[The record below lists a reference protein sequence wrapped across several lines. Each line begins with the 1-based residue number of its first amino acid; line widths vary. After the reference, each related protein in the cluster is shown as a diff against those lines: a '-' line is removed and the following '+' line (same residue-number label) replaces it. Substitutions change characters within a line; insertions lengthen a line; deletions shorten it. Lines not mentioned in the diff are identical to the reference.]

1 MASLPK
7 TKALMIDVARKLF
20 ARKGVNNT
28 TMNDIAD
35 AASKGRRTL
44 YTYFKSKSDIVQ
56 SIVEQ
61 ELAHL
66 HKELEIAKR
75 LPMSPDEK
83 LINLIYVHL
92 ETVRELVL
100 RNGSLKAEF
109 FRDIWQVERS
119 RSEFDRKETNMIQDI
134 LEDGLRQGLFAISH
148 PPTMAYLLQNAI
160 KGMEVPY
167 ISGHLRLRTE
177 HEYELL
183 RDSVVQ
189 LIFRGIRVKG
199 QE

>member
-20 ARKGVNNT
+20 ARQGVNNT

-35 AASKGRRTL
+35 AANKGRRTL

-56 SIVEQ
+56 AIVEQ
-61 ELAHL
+61 ELEYL

-75 LPMSPDEK
+75 LPMPPDEK

-119 RSEFDRKETNMIQDI
+119 RSEFDRKETQMINDI
-134 LEDGLRQGLFAISH
+134 LEDGLKLGLFEISH

-167 ISGHLRLRTE
+167 ISGHIRLRTE
-177 HEYELL
+177 REYELL
-183 RDSVVQ
+183 RESVVQ
-189 LIFRGIRVKG
+189 LVFRGIRVKG
-199 QE
+199 QK